1 MVRLEPRIIAVI
13 GAGLMG
19 HGICQVFAQFGY
31 EVHLVDVSKEILDG
45 ALAKIRGSLEK
56 LSQYGLIDKTKIE
69 GIISRIATTT
79 EIKEAGKDADFVV
92 EAVVENLEVKKKV
105 FSSLDES
112 CPSHTILAS
121 NTSGIPISAI
131 ASATKRP
138 SKVVG
143 THFWNPPT
151 LIQAVEIVRGDET
164 SDETVKVAKEL
175 LRSVGKKPVVVNKD
189 VPGQIGIRILY
200 AMIREAVALVEKGIA
215 TPEDVDTV
223 IKEALGTRLS
233 VLGVLDLV
241 DLSGVDLMM
250 RVANIVFKDL
260 DDSKEAHKMVKEM
273 VERGELGLKSGKGF
287 YDWSKRSAD
296 EVIRI
301 RDEHLIKVLKERGL
315 RIA

>member
-1 MVRLEPRIIAVI
+1 MEPRIIAVI